1 MGATYLSVDF
11 SLKLNYNEEH
21 LREGCKLQK
30 LNRNAD
36 FMETGNSSAKIVN

>member
-36 FMETGNSSAKIVN
+36 FMWKLFSKNCKLI